1 MNSAST
7 LDLKKL
13 FPFQLDQFQLDAI
26 AALNAGKS
34 VVVCAPT
41 GSGKTLIGEYATHR
55 AISRGKRVF
64 YTTPLKAL
72 SNQKFRDFQTEFGTK
87 NVGLITGDTLINPD
101 AAILIMTTEIFRNML
116 YETPIGQ
123 VGTSLDNVDAVV
135 LDECHYLGDRVR
147 GTVWEE
153 SIIYCPP
160 QIQIVGLSAT
170 IGNPEE
176 LTDWIS
182 SIRQTTTKNREL
194 VVVEQSNSSRP
205 KKSLESASAEQTTS
219 DGQLANSPDC
229 QLVNS
234 DYRPVPLR
242 FFFCDR
248 KKMYPLLDGKQAK
261 LNPKLKAMLP
271 KGGGKRKR
279 LKQKDCPGTIQV
291 LKQLQA
297 KEMLPA
303 IYIIFSRAGCDRAVG
318 QLDNAVLVSHQ
329 EAEQI
334 ENFLLHFFLDR
345 NPDLQQAL
353 LNEFNQRNPIITE
366 LLHDFIAN
374 NPEAEIKLANYLNQ
388 NPNQQYLLWEFLTT
402 KSQVIKIDQV
412 DPLLRGIAS
421 HHAGLLPAW
430 KELVE
435 RLFEM
440 GLVKVVFAT
449 ATLAAGIN
457 MPARTTVISAL
468 SKRTD
473 AGHAMLTP
481 SEFLQIAGRA
491 GRRGK
496 DKTGYVVTIQS
507 PFEGAKEA
515 AFLATSNAEALRSRF
530 TPSYGMVLNLL
541 QKHSI
546 NEVKELL
553 AKSFAEYLA
562 QKKLVPEQQAIA
574 EITTKL
580 AKLDVE
586 LAVVSQ
592 ANLNSYQKLRERLK
606 EERRLLIILRQQAEV
621 TRKKAIKPLISLLY
635 PGRIV
640 GLKGKHV
647 KTKSPL
653 AAVVITKIPGSGK
666 SENLVC
672 LGIDNYWY
680 LVANSD
686 IAEINDGSLD
696 REQLSELVLPT
707 INRPAL
713 GQLQIGSDQT
723 ALFANQIADN
733 IEPPPVAPE
742 VQDQQQKIDLVEQK
756 IDDHPLGKLANPNQ
770 LLKKQ
775 QTRQAL
781 QNQLHRTQIK
791 YQKQKLNQSYYWD
804 EFLNLITVLQEF
816 EALDGYQPTTLGK
829 AAATIRGDNELWLAL
844 AFMSGELEVLEPHH
858 LAAAVAAL
866 ISEPPRGDT
875 WCEFPPPPEVLEALG
890 IKKRE
895 AEIESDSH
903 TSSLR
908 QIRPHLFQVQHRH
921 GVTFP
926 IWREYE
932 LIGLAEQWALG
943 IEWNDLCEGT
953 NLAEGDMVRILR
965 RTIDVLWQIPQI
977 PNISSTLLSNARD
990 AIAGMK
996 RFPI

>member
-7 LDLKKL
+7 LDLTKL
-13 FPFQLDQFQLDAI
+13 FPFQLDRFQLDAI

-72 SNQKFRDFQTEFGTK
+72 SNQKFRDFQTEFGAK
-87 NVGLITGDTLINPD
+87 NVGLITGDTLVNSN
-101 AAILIMTTEIFRNML
+101 AAVLIMTTEIFRNML

-182 SIRQTTTKNREL
+182 TIRQTAASQREL
-194 VVVEQSNSSRP
+194 VVVEQASSS
-205 KKSLESASAEQTTS
+205 KSSPTTQVAA
-219 DGQLANSPDC
+219 DEILANSPDC
-229 QLVNS
+229 QLINS

-248 KKMYPLLDGKQAK
+248 KKIYPLLDGKQAK

-297 KEMLPA
+297 RDMLPA

-353 LNEFNQRNPIITE
+353 LNEFSQRNPTISE
-366 LLHDFIAN
+366 LLHDFIAK
-374 NPEAEIKLANYLNQ
+374 NPEAETKLAHYLNQ
-388 NPNQQYLLWEFLTT
+388 NPNQQYALWEFLTT
-402 KSQVIKIDQV
+402 KSQVIRIDQV

-440 GLVKVVFAT
+440 GLVKIVFAT

-496 DKTGYVVTIQS
+496 DETGYVVTIQS

-515 AFLATSNAEALRSRF
+515 AFLATSDAEPLRSRF

-546 NEVKELL
+546 NEVKGLL

-562 QKKLVPEQQAIA
+562 QKKLAPEQQAIA

-606 EERRLLIILRQQAEV
+606 EERRLLSILRQQAEA
-621 TRKKAIKPLISLLY
+621 TRKKAIKPLIPLLY
-635 PGRIV
+635 PGRII
-640 GLKGKHV
+640 GLKGKHL
-647 KTKSPL
+647 KTNSPL
-653 AAVVITKIPGSGK
+653 AAVVVTKIPGSGK

-672 LGIDNYWY
+672 LGVDNYWY
-680 LVANSD
+680 IVANAD
-686 IAEINDGSLD
+686 VAEINEGILES
-696 REQLSELVLPT
+696 EQLTQLVLPT
-707 INRPAL
+707 LNRPSL
-713 GQLQIGSDQT
+713 GQLQIGSEQT
-723 ALFANQIADN
+723 ALVANQISDN
-733 IEPPPVAPE
+733 LEPTPVAPE

-756 IDDHPLGKLANPNQ
+756 LDDHPLGKLANPNQ

-816 EALDGYQPTTLGK
+816 EALDGYEPTTLGK

-844 AFMSGELEVLEPHH
+844 AFMSGELEILEPHH

-875 WCEFPPPPEVLEALG
+875 WCEFPPAPEVLEALG
-890 IKKRE
+890 IKKRA
-895 AEIESDSH
+895 AETESESY

-908 QIRPHLFQVQHRH
+908 QLRPHLFQVQHRH

-977 PNISSTLLSNARD
+977 PNISPTLLSNARE

>member
-1 MNSAST
+1 MNAAP
-7 LDLKKL
+7 LDLQEL
-13 FPFQLDQFQLDAI
+13 FPFKLDDFQQEAI
-26 AALNAGKS
+26 AALNADKS
-34 VVVCAPT
+34 IIVCAPT
-41 GSGKTLIGEYATHR
+41 GSGKTLIGEYAIYR

-72 SNQKFRDFQTEFGTK
+72 SNQKFRDFQELFGK
-87 NVGLITGDTLINPD
+87 GKSKGVGLITGDILINPD
-101 AAILIMTTEIFRNML
+101 AAVLIMTTEIFRNML

-123 VGTSLDNVDAVV
+123 VGTSLDDVDAVV

-182 SIRQTTTKNREL
+182 QIRNKEN
-194 VVVEQSNSSRP
+194 
-205 KKSLESASAEQTTS
+205 KKSQRFS
-219 DGQLANSPDC
+219 C
-229 QLVNS
+229 QLIDS

-248 KKMYPLLDGKQAK
+248 NKMYPLLDTKQEK
-261 LNPKLKAMLP
+261 LNPKLKATLP
-271 KGGGKRKR
+271 KTGGKRKR
-279 LKQKDCPGTIQV
+279 LKQKDCPGVIQV
-291 LKQLQA
+291 IKQLQSRD
-297 KEMLPA
+297 MLPA
-303 IYIIFSRAGCDRAVG
+303 IYIIFSRVGCDRAVG
-318 QLDNAVLVSHQ
+318 QLDNAVLVNHY

-345 NPDLQQAL
+345 DLELQQAL
-353 LNEFNQRNPIITE
+353 LDFFAQRNQEITE
-366 LLHDFIAN
+366 LLRGFVAN
-374 NPEAEIKLANYLNQ
+374 NQDATVKLTNYLNA

-402 KSQVIKIDQV
+402 KSQVVKIEQV

-496 DKTGYVVTIQS
+496 DKVGYVVTIQS

-515 AFLATSNAEALRSRF
+515 AYLATSEAEPLRSRF

-541 QKHSI
+541 QKNTI
-546 NEVKELL
+546 NEAKELL
-553 AKSFAEYLA
+553 EKSFAEYLA
-562 QKKLVPEQQAIA
+562 QKKLAPEQQAIA

-580 AKLDVE
+580 ARLDVE
-586 LAVVSQ
+586 LATISPDKL
-592 ANLNSYQKLRERLK
+592 ASYQKLQERKK
-606 EERRLLIILRQQAEV
+606 EEQRLLSILRQQAEA
-621 TRKKAIKPLISLLY
+621 TRKKAIKSLISMLS
-635 PGRIV
+635 GGKIV
-640 GLKGKHV
+640 GLKGRHV
-647 KTKSPL
+647 QVNSPL
-653 AAVVITKIPGSGK
+653 AAVVIMKIPGSGK
-666 SENLVC
+666 AENFVC
-672 LGIDNYWY
+672 LGADNNWY
-680 LVANSD
+680 VVANSD
-686 IAEINDGSLD
+686 IAEINEGTLD
-696 REQLSELVLPT
+696 NADISRISLPT
-707 INRPAL
+707 LNNHR
-713 GQLQIGSDQT
+713 
-723 ALFANQIADN
+723 
-733 IEPPPVAPE
+733 
-742 VQDQQQKIDLVEQK
+742 
-756 IDDHPLGKLANPNQ
+756 LGKLQPGSEETAIIANRISDNLIPAPSPLEVAQ
-770 LLKKQ
+770 Q
-775 QTRQAL
+775 QTRLDAVQSQIDAHPLRKWDNPNRLLRKQQRRQSL
-781 QNQLHRTQIK
+781 QEKLHRTQIK
-791 YQKQKLNQSYYWD
+791 YQKQKSNQSYYWD
-804 EFLNLITVLQEF
+804 DFLSLITVLQEF
-816 EALDGYQPTTLGK
+816 DALDGYVPTPLGQ

-844 AFMSGELEVLEPHH
+844 AFTSGELEILEPHH

-875 WCEFPPPPEVLEALG
+875 WCEYPPPPEVLEALG
-890 IKKRE
+890 IKQRSSEKSNDDDE
-895 AEIESDSH
+895 AY
-903 TSSLR
+903 TSVLR
-908 QIRPHLFQVQHRH
+908 QIRPQLFQVQHRN

-943 IEWNDLCEGT
+943 IEWNELCEST
-953 NLAEGDMVRILR
+953 NLAEGDIVRTLR

-977 PNISSTLLSNARD
+977 PNISAILLDNARD
-990 AIAGMK
+990 AISRMK